1 VNKLNNVNVNYL
13 KTSQKHGGPH
23 KMPSR
28 ATCGPFFFEIPAP
41 VKNQEW
47 QHWSQLTQYLTTHLA
62 IVQRTVTR

>member
-1 VNKLNNVNVNYL
+1 MAGHTKCHRGLHV
-13 KTSQKHGGPH
+13 G
-23 KMPSR
+23 R
-28 ATCGPFFFEIPAP
+28 FFFEIPAP